1 MGKRIVTA
9 VVLCAALLLALRSTN
24 AWIYGGL
31 LSLLLLAG
39 VWEWGGLCRFESVAA
54 RVSYVLLLA
63 ALLAA
68 ARLYAWDS
76 ASFRVLMQAA
86 LCWWLLAFLW
96 VTLAPGHVTPLTAS
110 VAGILALAPAWLA
123 LLRVATEWPHG
134 TRWTLVILG
143 IPVAMDTGGLFA
155 GRSFGRTKLAPQV
168 SPGKTW
174 EGVLGGLA
182 LVALLAWFTRRWVS
196 SPAAAWLTLCLAA
209 AALSVVGDL
218 TESLLKR
225 AAGVKDSG
233 RLFPGHGGALDRIDS
248 IIAAAPV
255 MTLGLIWLG
264 VGP

>member
-9 VVLCAALLLALRSTN
+9 VVLCAALLLALHSTN
-24 AWIYGGL
+24 AWVYGGL

-39 VWEWGGLCRFESVAA
+39 AWEWGGLCRFESMAA
-54 RVSYVLLLA
+54 RVSYVILLG

-76 ASFRVLMQAA
+76 ASFGVLMVAA

-96 VTLAPGHVTPLTAS
+96 VTLAPGLVTPLIAS
-110 VAGILALAPAWLA
+110 IAGILALAPAWLA

-134 TRWTLVILG
+134 MRWTLVILG

-174 EGVLGGLA
+174 EGVFGGLA
-182 LVALLAWFTRRWVS
+182 LVALLAWFTRRWLN

-209 AALSVVGDL
+209 AALSAVGDL

-248 IIAAAPV
+248 IVAAAPV

-264 VGP
+264 VGT

>member
-9 VVLCAALLLALRSTN
+9 VVLCVALLLALRSTDS
-24 AWIYGGL
+24 WVYGGL

-39 VWEWGGLCRFESVAA
+39 AWEWSGLCRFESLTA
-54 RVSYVLLLA
+54 RLSYVVVIGVLLA
-63 ALLAA
+63 LA
-68 ARLYAWDS
+68 RFYAWGS
-76 ASFRVLMQAA
+76 TAFCVLMLLA

-96 VTLAPGHVTPLTAS
+96 VVLAPSRVTPLVAGL
-110 VAGILALAPAWLA
+110 AGILALAPAWLA

-134 TRWTLVILG
+134 MRWTLLILG
-143 IPVAMDTGGLFA
+143 IPVAMDTGGYFA
-155 GRSFGRTKLAPQV
+155 GRAFGRTKLAPQV

-174 EGVLGGLA
+174 EGVFGGLA
-182 LVALLAWFTRRWVS
+182 LVMLLSWFTRRWVDNQQ
-196 SPAAAWLTLCLAA
+196 AAWMALCLAT

-233 RLFPGHGGALDRIDS
+233 RLFPGHGGALDRVDS
-248 IIAAAPV
+248 IVAAAPV

-264 VGP
+264 VGT

>member
-9 VVLCAALLLALRSTN
+9 VVLCAALLLALQSSN
-24 AWIYGGL
+24 AWVYGGL

-39 VWEWGGLCRFESVAA
+39 AWEWSGLCRFESVATRVLYVIAISVLLALA
-54 RVSYVLLLA
+54 RVYAWDGAAFCVLMLA
-63 ALLAA
+63 ALI
-68 ARLYAWDS
+68 
-76 ASFRVLMQAA
+76 
-86 LCWWLLAFLW
+86 WWLLAFLW
-96 VTLAPGHVTPLTAS
+96 VTLLPGHVTPAMAS
-110 VAGILALAPAWLA
+110 IAGILALAPAWLA

-134 TRWTLVILG
+134 MRWTLLILG
-143 IPVAMDTGGLFA
+143 IPVAMDTGGFFA
-155 GRSFGRTKLAPQV
+155 GRAFGRTRLAPQV

-182 LVALLAWFTRRWVS
+182 LVALLAWFTRRWVGNQ
-196 SPAAAWLTLCLAA
+196 PAAWLALCLAT

-248 IIAAAPV
+248 IVAAAPV

-264 VGP
+264 VGT